1 MLDQKAS
8 RISFQ
13 NSFKHSALHG
23 RCVVIFRGHIVDQRA
38 LCLRDPQKLE
48 QSGEVSVFEEVLK
61 TCGLRES
68 VRLDLEFERI
78 LRRVLDDRVRT
89 LEIQRPRVFTNPK
102 DHLTG
107 ERTSFTSEPGNELGR
122 TL

>member
-8 RISFQ
+8 WISFQ

-23 RCVVIFRGHIVDQRA
+23 CRVVIFRGRIVDKRS

-48 QSGEVSVFEEVLK
+48 QSGEVSVFEEVLEA
-61 TCGLRES
+61 CGLRES

-78 LRRVLDDRVRT
+78 LRRMLDDCVRT

-102 DHLTG
+102 NHLTG
-107 ERTSFTSEPGNELGR
+107 ERASF
-122 TL
+122 